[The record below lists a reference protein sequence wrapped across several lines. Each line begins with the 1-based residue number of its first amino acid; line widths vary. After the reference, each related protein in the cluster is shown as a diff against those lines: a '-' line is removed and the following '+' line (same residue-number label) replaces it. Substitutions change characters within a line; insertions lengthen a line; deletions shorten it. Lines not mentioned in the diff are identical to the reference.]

1 MHRMPAA
8 SPSGGIDS
16 PDRGKHASGCQN
28 LTTHQPDTTC
38 QGREDGES
46 LLTIDGA
53 HDHRRHCG
61 ACRVVLVA
69 HWTQRG
75 AVANLHQSLRPRSEP
90 AEPNQGA
97 YHCRPSRMMMMAG
110 SNSDL
115 IHSMQPG
122 HPDHTHPTRGWSC
135 RSVPNQ
141 TSSALVTSKPF
152 LTSTDLISPNRPQP
166 NQHQGSGSL
175 AVGENVAWLL
185 AWQSMRSPSR
195 LGFLELLG
203 LLGGFWGFW
212 GFAGDHRIGRAEC
225 FLSPSF
231 RPI

>member
-53 HDHRRHCG
+53 HDQRRHCG

-75 AVANLHQSLRPRSEP
+75 AVANLHQSLRPRSDP

-115 IHSMQPG
+115 IHSNKRSVLQVGTQSNELSPRDKQALFDVDGLDFPQP
-122 HPDHTHPTRGWSC
+122 TPTQPASRLRLARGW
-135 RSVPNQ
+135 
-141 TSSALVTSKPF
+141 
-152 LTSTDLISPNRPQP
+152 
-166 NQHQGSGSL
+166 
-175 AVGENVAWLL
+175 
-185 AWQSMRSPSR
+185 
-195 LGFLELLG
+195 
-203 LLGGFWGFW
+203 
-212 GFAGDHRIGRAEC
+212 
-225 FLSPSF
+225 
-231 RPI
+231 